1 MAAPRLNRKMTL
13 EEARRTPD
21 GAGGFTRD
29 WVALGTLW
37 AELRAGSGRA
47 GDAGLFAAPDVGHR
61 VIVRAAPPGAASRPQ
76 PGHRLRAGNRRF
88 AVEAVSDL
96 GTDGRYLV
104 CYAREETET

>member
-1 MAAPRLNRKMTL
+1 
-13 EEARRTPD
+13 
-21 GAGGFTRD
+21 
-29 WVALGTLW
+29 
-37 AELRAGSGRA
+37 
-47 GDAGLFAAPDVGHR
+47 

-88 AVEAVSDL
+88 AVEAVADL